1 MSLKHQ
7 LERIGGTLKHA
18 VASVRRLAHRP
29 TVLLDVPARMQMD
42 GYCCG
47 LCSARMV
54 AEYHGVHISH
64 AKVERFA
71 KQNPDGT
78 DTTPMVAF
86 LRANGFSVRKYPDG
100 EARIATL
107 IDALDRDL
115 PVIVSIP
122 EHYLVVIGY
131 SRSFFYVHDPYAISH
146 PTNTVSRSDFR
157 RRWTR
162 EALIVTRIAKR
173 TVRKKAKKKRTK

>member
-1 MSLKHQ
+1 MSLKHHF
-7 LERIGGTLKHA
+7 ERIGGALKHA
-18 VASVRRLAHRP
+18 VGSVRRLAHQP

-54 AEYHGVHISH
+54 AEYHGVYITHSR
-64 AKVERFA
+64 VERFA
-71 KQNPDGT
+71 KQNRDGT
-78 DTTPMVAF
+78 DTKPMVAF
-86 LRANGFSVRKYPDG
+86 LRANGFSVRRYAEG

-107 IDALDRDL
+107 IDALKREL

-131 SRSFFYVHDPYAISH
+131 SRSYFYVHDPSVLSH
-146 PTNTVSRSDFR
+146 PTNTVLRSDFR

-162 EALIVTRIAKR
+162 EALIVTRTTSRHKR
-173 TVRKKAKKKRTK
+173 KATKKLTK